1 MFSACA
7 LNGSHRAGGVLDCS
21 ESISDYEYLINQS
34 MASMS
39 FFSLVRGTSN
49 NFYFLI
55 GRHACTV
62 HVLVTVAVSRSRTWY
77 EGLLSYS
84 ESIRVC
90 VLFPMSS

>member
-39 FFSLVRGTSN
+39 FSRWSGAHLIIFISSLVGM
-49 NFYFLI
+49 
-55 GRHACTV
+55 
-62 HVLVTVAVSRSRTWY
+62 HVQCMCL
-77 EGLLSYS
+77 
-84 ESIRVC
+84 
-90 VLFPMSS
+90 